1 MAEGRSEAG
10 KELREGGRRKR
21 REERRGKGQR
31 VGASESRFWGRDS
44 SPLSL
49 ALDEFFFFLQ
59 RGPRLPF
66 FPVTK
71 ISQV

>member
-31 VGASESRFWGRDS
+31 VGASQSRFWGRDS
-44 SPLSL
+44 SPLFPSL
-49 ALDEFFFFLQ
+49 WTSSFFSFKEAHAFLFF
-59 RGPRLPF
+59 R
-66 FPVTK
+66 
-71 ISQV
+71 